1 MFKFLT
7 DFIRSTFQEPSDF
20 IPLHDPRFIGNEKKY
35 MVECIDSNFVSSVG
49 EFVGRFEKM
58 CAEYTGAKYAIA
70 AMNGTSALHIA
81 LLLAGVQRDDEVI
94 TQALTFIATANA
106 ISYTGAKPVFID
118 VDKETMGLS
127 PTALE
132 AWLSENVEI
141 RGNEGTMTRGNEVT
155 MTRGNEGTMT
165 RGHEGTMTRGNEG
178 TMSRGNEGTMI
189 RGHEGTM
196 TRGHEIIQ
204 TDDRAVVQSC
214 SHTVVQS
221 AFNKHTGCRISAV
234 VPMHTFGH
242 PVKLKEL
249 KEVCDRYNIP
259 LIEDAA
265 ESIGSYYGDKHT
277 GTIGKLGILSFNGN
291 KLITTGGGGMIL
303 TDDEKLAK
311 MAKHITT
318 QAKVPHPYEFVHD
331 QIGYNYRLTNVNAA
345 LGCAQMESLDHLLK
359 LKRILA
365 EQYKEFFKN
374 TEFDFFEEP
383 QNCKSNYWLNA
394 LITKDKTQRDQLL
407 QFTNKNGVMT
417 RPIWELMNRLP
428 MFANCQTDSL
438 ENSIWFADRV
448 VNIPSSAIV
457 PGYRK

>member
-1 MFKFLT
+1 MSNFSNLT
-7 DFIRSTFQEPSDF
+7 DFIRSTFQEPTDF

-35 MVECIDSNFVSSVG
+35 MSECIDSNFVSSVG

-58 CAEYTGAKYAIA
+58 CAEYTGAKYAVA

-81 LLLAGVQRDDEVI
+81 LHLAGVRRDDEVI

-118 VDKETMGLS
+118 VDRETMGLS
-127 PTALE
+127 PAALE
-132 AWLSENVEI
+132 AWLEANVEMREDVVSTPLNDPI
-141 RGNEGTMTRGNEVT
+141 NRPTINLLATER
-155 MTRGNEGTMT
+155 
-165 RGHEGTMTRGNEG
+165 
-178 TMSRGNEGTMI
+178 SR
-189 RGHEGTM
+189 
-196 TRGHEIIQ
+196 
-204 TDDRAVVQSC
+204 
-214 SHTVVQS
+214 S
-221 AFNKHTGCRISAV
+221 APLNKHTGRRISAC

-242 PVKLKEL
+242 PVKLAEL
-249 KEVCDRYNIP
+249 KEVCNRYNIP

-265 ESIGSYYGDKHT
+265 ESIGSYYKGKHT

-303 TDDEKLAK
+303 TDDEELAK
-311 MAKHITT
+311 MAKHLTT

-331 QIGYNYRLTNVNAA
+331 HIGYNYRLTNVNAA
-345 LGCAQMESLDHLLK
+345 LGCAQMESLDHLLS
-359 LKRILA
+359 LKRTLA

-374 TEFDFFEEP
+374 SEFEFFTEPEHC
-383 QNCKSNYWLNA
+383 QSNYWLNA
-394 LITKDKTQRDQLL
+394 IIAKDKSQRDELL

-417 RPIWELMNRLP
+417 RPIWELMSRLP
-428 MFANCQTDSL
+428 MFSDCQTDGL
-438 ENSIWFADRV
+438 ENSIWFAERV